1 MRGTELST
9 ERVGVSRERFGPGM
23 YALGENAGRAIS
35 ADTVAVFYGRLHDRM
50 TEREWVAL
58 VEHVLDHHEGNG
70 GWAPVATLLRYLD
83 EMRDSEA
90 AEGVSEAELVAA
102 EAAADLAAKGRA

>member
-1 MRGTELST
+1 MSTELST
-9 ERVGVSRERFGPGM
+9 ELVGVSPEAFAVGM
-23 YALGENAGRAIS
+23 YALGQNFQRPVT
-35 ADTVAVFYGRLHDRM
+35 ADTIKVFFDQLADRM
-50 TEREWVAL
+50 TERDWVSL
-58 VEHVLDHHEGNG
+58 VARVIERHEAG

-102 EAAADLAAKGRA
+102 EAAADLAARGAA